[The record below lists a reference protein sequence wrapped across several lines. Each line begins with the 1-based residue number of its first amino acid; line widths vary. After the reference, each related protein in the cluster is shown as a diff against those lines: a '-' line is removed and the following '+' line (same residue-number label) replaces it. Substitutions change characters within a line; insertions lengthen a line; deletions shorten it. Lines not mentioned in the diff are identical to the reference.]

1 MGLINR
7 MIHLCRTLTYKE
19 EEAVSFE
26 VYLEA
31 ANERLREFA
40 VIVSRLESELLSAK
54 DRRQAIE
61 KQQQQFR
68 EQAEQ
73 AAAQQDAEA
82 AKRYLEQAYTS
93 KTRSDAML
101 QDIRKLEERIAV
113 TKERFAELT
122 CVIEE
127 ASSKHDAIM
136 IRNLLA
142 TTEIE
147 ANKTIHR

>member
-1 MGLINR
+1 MGIINR
-7 MIHLCRTLTYKE
+7 IIQLYRANSYKE
-19 EEAVSFE
+19 AEPVSFE

-54 DRRQAIE
+54 NRRQAIE

-82 AKRYLEQAYTS
+82 AKRYLEQSYTS
-93 KTRSDAML
+93 KTRSAAMQ
-101 QDIRKLEERIAV
+101 QDINKLEERITV

-122 CVIEE
+122 RVIEE
-127 ASSKHDAIM
+127 ASSKHDTIM

-142 TTEIE
+142 SAEIE
-147 ANKTIHR
+147 AGKTIHK